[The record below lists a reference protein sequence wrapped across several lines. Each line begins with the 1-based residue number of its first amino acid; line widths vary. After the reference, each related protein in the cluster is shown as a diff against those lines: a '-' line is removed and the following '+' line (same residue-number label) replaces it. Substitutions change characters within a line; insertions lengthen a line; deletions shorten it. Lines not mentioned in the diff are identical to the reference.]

1 MDLNSSHNLY
11 ERIDSFLRKRREDG
25 TFRQLRTSESS
36 DETLDL
42 SNNDYL
48 CLAKHPLVCQAACR
62 AIEEDGCSSSA
73 SPLLTG
79 YRSSH
84 AALVETICAWF
95 GSSRNQVMLWN
106 TGYSAN
112 QSIFNILP
120 QKKDIVLAD
129 KMIHQSMIAGILSSG
144 ARLIRYPHLDIPQL
158 ESLLARYSENRNVF
172 VATESV
178 FGMDGDYPD
187 LRKISQ
193 LRKKFGFF
201 WILDEAHALG
211 WYGQKGTGLAE
222 EQGVLDTVDLFLGT
236 MGKALGSSGAFTIFK
251 NPQLKDYMVNVAG
264 HFIYS
269 TFLPPSAALAAK
281 QAIELLVGWESERKQ
296 WQNQSNCM
304 RATLNRLGH
313 FCGPGDSPVIPMFF
327 NSLDDLDLA
336 KRKLGDSR
344 ISVSAIR
351 HPTVPVHS
359 PRIRISM
366 RRDMNGEDLAGKIHE
381 GLK

>member
-1 MDLNSSHNLY
+1 MDLNSSHDLN
-11 ERIDSFLRKRREDG
+11 ERIDSFLRKRRENG
-25 TFRQLRTSESS
+25 SFRQLRTSESS

-79 YRSSH
+79 YRPSH

-95 GSSRNQVMLWN
+95 GTSRNQVMLWN

-112 QSIFNILP
+112 QSIFTILP
-120 QKKDIVLAD
+120 QKNDLVLAD
-129 KMIHQSMIAGILSSG
+129 RMIHQSMIAGILSSG
-144 ARLIRYPHLDIPQL
+144 ARLIRYPHLDMQRL
-158 ESLLARYSENRNVF
+158 ESLLVRYSGQRTVY

-187 LRKISQ
+187 LGKISR
-193 LRKKFGFF
+193 LREKFRFF

-222 EQGVLDTVDLFLGT
+222 EQGVLDAVDLFLGT

-281 QAIELLVGWESERKQ
+281 QAIELLAGWKRERKE
-296 WQNQSNCM
+296 WQDQSNCM
-304 RATLNRLGH
+304 RTKLNHLGH
-313 FCGPGDSPVIPMFF
+313 SCGTGDSPVIPIFF
-327 NSLDDLDLA
+327 NSLDDLAIA
-336 KRKLGDSR
+336 KEKLEDSR
-344 ISVSAIR
+344 MRVSAIR

-366 RRDMNGEDLAGKIHE
+366 RSDLNGEDLAGKIHE
-381 GLK
+381 GLE